1 MTALRRGD
9 GTSSQRQVE
18 ERVASIFLRR
28 LHLDVPDRDTDV
40 IDAGL
45 LDSLALVQLLAT
57 LEREFSVS
65 MDLENLDL
73 DDFRTVSSTARFIVG
88 RTGGSSAHE
97 PVGG

>member
-1 MTALRRGD
+1 MTAPRRGD

-18 ERVASIFLRR
+18 ERVAS
-28 LHLDVPDRDTDV
+28 DV

-73 DDFRTVSSTARFIVG
+73 DDFRTVSSTARFIVA